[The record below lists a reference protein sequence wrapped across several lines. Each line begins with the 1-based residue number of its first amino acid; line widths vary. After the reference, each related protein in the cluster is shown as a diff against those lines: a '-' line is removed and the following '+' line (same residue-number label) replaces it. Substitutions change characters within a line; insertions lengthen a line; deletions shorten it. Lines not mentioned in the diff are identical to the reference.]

1 MLLKIGLIVFMQMAF
16 DFRVTWTFLGLLAIL
31 STSEAEKNAQ
41 CAKQQA
47 PVSESE
53 RKNVTRSRKKPAD
66 DWEQIRKHINSSP
79 ANAKAWR
86 IIRLLVRS
94 TLAIPTPSQMLVS
107 QQQMALI
114 FHIKFSS
121 GSKPSWFG
129 GFAVHM
135 ELLIYNMLYCW
146 KNVFWRFFWY
156 ICSRFSLQM
165 SYTQGL
171 YQCHVDSLSKVNAL
185 SVYSD

>member
-1 MLLKIGLIVFMQMAF
+1 MLLKIGLIFLCKF
-16 DFRVTWTFLGLLAIL
+16 HLILGWPGHFLDFLPFLVPLRQRRMH
-31 STSEAEKNAQ
+31 S
-41 CAKQQA
+41 A
-47 PVSESE
+47 PNNRHLISESE
-53 RKNVTRSRKKPAD
+53 RKNVTRSD

-79 ANAKAWR
+79 ADAKAWQ

-121 GSKPSWFG
+121 GFKPSWFG
-129 GFAVHM
+129 GFTVHM

-146 KNVFWRFFWY
+146 KNVFEDFLDTSAPGFLCKWVTLKDC
-156 ICSRFSLQM
+156 INVMLI
-165 SYTQGL
+165 
-171 YQCHVDSLSKVNAL
+171 LSQK
-185 SVYSD
+185 